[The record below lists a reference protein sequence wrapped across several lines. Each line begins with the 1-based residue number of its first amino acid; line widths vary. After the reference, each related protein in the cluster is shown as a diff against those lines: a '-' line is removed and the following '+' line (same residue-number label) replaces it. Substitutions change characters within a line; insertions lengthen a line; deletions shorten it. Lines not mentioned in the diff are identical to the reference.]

1 MSGVHDVG
9 GKPGYGAIEREA
21 NEPPFHHE
29 WELRVFALNRTLLAA
44 GVYNL
49 DEFRRAVERLP
60 EEVYERASY
69 YERWLLA
76 IEELLRKKSA
86 LKALP

>member
-9 GKPGYGAIEREA
+9 GKLGHGAIAREE

-29 WELRVFALNRTLLAA
+29 WELRVFALNRTLLGAR
-44 GVYNL
+44 VYDL
-49 DEFRRAVERLP
+49 DEFRWSVERLTP
-60 EEVYERASY
+60 EVYERATY

-76 IEELLRKKSA
+76 IEALLRDKRV
-86 LKALP
+86 LP